1 MTAPARGPRGGTSRR
16 PGRVAA
22 AAVPSLALALLGGAC
37 ASTSIPES
45 LPGPTTTTTAA
56 PPPAPV
62 PQDPACNDG
71 NVTQSLRPDEA
82 AEESLATRAF
92 PSGSYM
98 AEIRDRGR
106 LRVGVDTST
115 ILFSS
120 VNPQTGLF
128 EGFDVE
134 IARELAAAL
143 LGSRDA
149 IEFVAIPYSARVDV
163 LADGVVDMV
172 VDTFTI
178 NCVRE
183 DRIDFST
190 QYFTSS
196 QKLLVRVDD
205 PSTGIA
211 DFGDRRVC
219 AAAGSTSADNLRALP
234 EPRPRVVE
242 VTDQADCLVLLQQ
255 GQVEGISTDDT
266 ILAGMQAQDPN
277 VRIVG
282 DAFSAEPYG
291 IGLPPNRPEY
301 VRFVNA
307 ALEQVRSSGR
317 WTELYEQWLSGLPGS
332 NQPPAAAYEDP
343 LPIDRL
349 STGGT

>member
-1 MTAPARGPRGGTSRR
+1 VRGPASSPTRR
-16 PGRVAA
+16 ASHPATRVVVAGVAA
-22 AAVPSLALALLGGAC
+22 LALALLAGAC

-45 LPGPTTTTTAA
+45 LPGPVTTTTEP
-56 PPPAPV
+56 PPPAAV

-71 NVTQSLRPDEA
+71 NVTQSLRPDDA
-82 AEESLATRAF
+82 AEEALATRAF

-98 AEIRDRGR
+98 AEIRERGR

-120 VNPQTGLF
+120 VNPQTGQV

-134 IARELAAAL
+134 IAREMAAAL

-149 IEFVAIPYSARVDV
+149 VELVAIPYSARVDV
-163 LADGVVDMV
+163 LAEGTVDMV

-178 NCVRE
+178 NCVRD

-196 QKLLVRVDD
+196 QKLLVRIDD
-205 PSTGIA
+205 LSTGIE
-211 DFGDRRVC
+211 DFGDRPVC

-234 EPRPRVVE
+234 APAPRAVE
-242 VTDQADCLVLLQQ
+242 VTEQADCLVLLQQ

-282 DAFSAEPYG
+282 EPFSAEPYG
-291 IGLPPNRPEY
+291 IGLPPNHPEY

-317 WTELYEQWLSGLPGS
+317 WTELYDAWLSALPGT
-332 NQPPAAAYEDP
+332 NQPPSAAYED
-343 LPIDRL
+343 
-349 STGGT
+349 

>member
-1 MTAPARGPRGGTSRR
+1 MRVTDRSRTDRRLRCAGLAAIAVATAL
-16 PGRVAA
+16 VA
-22 AAVPSLALALLGGAC
+22 GAC
-37 ASTSIPES
+37 AADVPES

-56 PPPAPV
+56 PSPAAEA
-62 PQDPACNDG
+62 QDPTCTPE
-71 NVTQSLRPDEA
+71 NVTQSLRPDAAA
-82 AEESLATRAF
+82 AEALATRNFSAD
-92 PSGSYM
+92 SYM
-98 AEIRDRGR
+98 ATIRDRGR

-120 VNPQTGLF
+120 VNPRSGEF

-134 IARELAAAL
+134 IAREMAAAL
-143 LGSRDA
+143 FGSPDA
-149 IEFVAIPYSARVDV
+149 IELVAIPYSDRVDV
-163 LADGVVDMV
+163 LADGTVDMV

-178 NCVRE
+178 NCVRD

-196 QKLLVRVDD
+196 QKLLVRIDD
-205 PSTGIA
+205 LSTSIE
-211 DFGDRRVC
+211 DFGDRPVC

-234 EPRPRVVE
+234 APAPRVVE
-242 VTDQADCLVLLQQ
+242 VTEQADCLVLLQQ

-291 IGLPPNRPEY
+291 IGLPPNHPEY

-317 WTELYEQWLSGLPGS
+317 WTELYDAWLSALPGT
-332 NQPPAAAYEDP
+332 NQPPSAAYED
-343 LPIDRL
+343 
-349 STGGT
+349 

>member
-1 MTAPARGPRGGTSRR
+1 MTAAAGSP
-16 PGRVAA
+16 PGRARNRAGRTVAA
-22 AAVPSLALALLGGAC
+22 GAAALVLTLLAAAC

-45 LPGPTTTTTAA
+45 LPGPVTTTTAP

-62 PQDPACNDG
+62 PQDPACTDG
-71 NVTQSLRPDEA
+71 NVTQSLRPDAA
-82 AEESLATRAF
+82 AEEALDTRDF
-92 PSGSYM
+92 PAGSYM
-98 AEIRDRGR
+98 AAIRERGR

-120 VNPQTGLF
+120 VNPQTGQV

-134 IARELAAAL
+134 IAREMAAAL
-143 LGSRDA
+143 FGAGDA
-149 IEFVAIPYSARVDV
+149 IEFVAIAYSARVDA
-163 LADGVVDMV
+163 LAEGTVDMV

-211 DFGDRRVC
+211 DFGGRRVC

-234 EPRPRVVE
+234 APAPRVVE

-291 IGLPPNRPEY
+291 IGLPPNHPEY

-317 WTELYEQWLSGLPGS
+317 WTELYDEWLSGLPGP
-332 NQPPAAAYEDP
+332 NQPPPAAYED
-343 LPIDRL
+343 
-349 STGGT
+349 

>member
-1 MTAPARGPRGGTSRR
+1 MRAPASSPTRR
-16 PGRVAA
+16 ASHRAVGALVAGVAA
-22 AAVPSLALALLGGAC
+22 LVIALLAGAC
-37 ASTSIPES
+37 ARTSIPES
-45 LPGPTTTTTAA
+45 LPGPVTTTTEP

-62 PQDPACNDG
+62 PRDPACNDG
-71 NVTQSLRPDEA
+71 NVTQSLRPDDA
-82 AEESLATRAF
+82 AEEALATRAF

-98 AEIRDRGR
+98 AEIRERGR

-120 VNPQTGLF
+120 VNPQTGQF

-134 IARELAAAL
+134 IAREMAAVL

-149 IEFVAIPYSARVDV
+149 VELVAIPYSARVDV
-163 LADGVVDMV
+163 LAEGTVDMV

-178 NCVRE
+178 NCVRD

-196 QKLLVRVDD
+196 QKLLVRIDD
-205 PSTGIA
+205 LSTSIE
-211 DFGDRRVC
+211 DFGDRPVC

-234 EPRPRVVE
+234 APAPRVVE
-242 VTDQADCLVLLQQ
+242 VTEQAECLVLLQQ
-255 GQVEGISTDDT
+255 GEVEGISTDDT

-291 IGLPPNRPEY
+291 IGLPPNHPEY

-317 WTELYEQWLSGLPGS
+317 WTELYDAWLSALPGT
-332 NQPPAAAYEDP
+332 NQPPPAVYED
-343 LPIDRL
+343 
-349 STGGT
+349 

>member
-1 MTAPARGPRGGTSRR
+1 MRRATDPSSTRGRRRGAGLAAIALTS
-16 PGRVAA
+16 
-22 AAVPSLALALLGGAC
+22 ALLAGAC
-37 ASTSIPES
+37 AADVPES
-45 LPGPTTTTTAA
+45 LPGPTTTTTEPPSPAA
-56 PPPAPV
+56 EA
-62 PQDPACNDG
+62 QDPTCTPD
-71 NVTQSLRPDEA
+71 NVTQSLRPDA
-82 AEESLATRAF
+82 AADQALATRTF
-92 PSGSYM
+92 PAGSYM
-98 AEIRDRGR
+98 QTIRDRGR

-120 VNPQTGLF
+120 VNPRSGDF

-134 IARELAAAL
+134 IAREMALAL

-149 IEFVAIPYSARVDV
+149 VQLVAIPYSARVDV
-163 LADGVVDMV
+163 LAEGQVDMV

-178 NCVRE
+178 NCVRD
-183 DRIDFST
+183 DRIDFSS
-190 QYFTSS
+190 QYFEST

-211 DFGDRRVC
+211 DFGGRRVC

-234 EPRPRVVE
+234 APAPRVVE

-291 IGLPPNRPEY
+291 IGLPPNHPEY

-317 WTELYEQWLSGLPGS
+317 WTELYDEWLSGLPGP
-332 NQPPAAAYEDP
+332 NQPPPAAYED
-343 LPIDRL
+343 
-349 STGGT
+349 

>member
-1 MTAPARGPRGGTSRR
+1 MTRASSPSKWAS
-16 PGRVAA
+16 GRTGRAVVAGVA
-22 AAVPSLALALLGGAC
+22 GVVLALLAGAC

-45 LPGPTTTTTAA
+45 LPGPVTTTTAP
-56 PPPAPV
+56 PPPASV
-62 PQDPACNDG
+62 PQDPACTDG
-71 NVTQSLRPDEA
+71 NVIQSLRPDAA
-82 AEESLATRAF
+82 AEEALDTRDF
-92 PSGSYM
+92 PAGSYM
-98 AEIRDRGR
+98 SAIRERGR

-120 VNPQTGLF
+120 VNPQTGQV

-134 IARELAAAL
+134 IAREMAAAL
-143 LGSRDA
+143 FGAGDA
-149 IEFVAIPYSARVDV
+149 IEFVAIPYSARVDA
-163 LADGVVDMV
+163 LAEGTVDMV

-211 DFGDRRVC
+211 DFGGRRVC

-234 EPRPRVVE
+234 APAPRVVE

-291 IGLPPNRPEY
+291 IGLPPNHPEY

-317 WTELYEQWLSGLPGS
+317 WTELYDAWLSALPGT
-332 NQPPAAAYEDP
+332 NQPPSAAYEE
-343 LPIDRL
+343 
-349 STGGT
+349 

>member
-1 MTAPARGPRGGTSRR
+1 MTRASSPSKWAS
-16 PGRVAA
+16 GRSGRAVVAGVA
-22 AAVPSLALALLGGAC
+22 GVVLALLASAC

-45 LPGPTTTTTAA
+45 LPGPVTTTTAP
-56 PPPAPV
+56 PPPASV
-62 PQDPACNDG
+62 PQDPACTDG
-71 NVTQSLRPDEA
+71 NVIQSLRPDAA
-82 AEESLATRAF
+82 AEEALDTRDF
-92 PSGSYM
+92 PAGSYM
-98 AEIRDRGR
+98 SAIRERGR

-120 VNPQTGLF
+120 VNPQTGQV

-134 IARELAAAL
+134 IAREMAAAL
-143 LGSRDA
+143 FGAGDA
-149 IEFVAIPYSARVDV
+149 IEFVAIPYSARVDA
-163 LADGVVDMV
+163 LAEGTVDMV

-196 QKLLVRVDD
+196 QKLLVRIDD
-205 PSTGIA
+205 LSTGIE
-211 DFGDRRVC
+211 DFGNRPVC

-234 EPRPRVVE
+234 APAPRVVE
-242 VTDQADCLVLLQQ
+242 VTEQADCLVLLQQ

-291 IGLPPNRPEY
+291 IGLPPNHPEY

-317 WTELYEQWLSGLPGS
+317 WTELYDAWLSALPGT
-332 NQPPAAAYEDP
+332 NQPPSAAYED
-343 LPIDRL
+343 
-349 STGGT
+349 

>member
-1 MTAPARGPRGGTSRR
+1 VRAPSRT
-16 PGRVAA
+16 GRASDSTGRAVVAGVAA
-22 AAVPSLALALLGGAC
+22 LVLALLAGAC
-37 ASTSIPES
+37 ASRDVPPS
-45 LPGPTTTTTAA
+45 LTGPTTTTTEP

-71 NVTQSLRPDEA
+71 NVTQSLRPDAVAEDALA
-82 AEESLATRAF
+82 ARDVPAD
-92 PSGSYM
+92 SYM
-98 AEIRDRGR
+98 AEIRERGR

-120 VNPQTGLF
+120 VNPQTGQF

-134 IARELAAAL
+134 IAREMAAAL
-143 LGSRDA
+143 FGSRDE
-149 IEFVAIPYSARVDV
+149 IELIAIPYSARVDV
-163 LADGVVDMV
+163 LAEGTVDMV

-183 DRIDFST
+183 DRIDFSS

-196 QKLLVRVDD
+196 QKLLVRIDD
-205 PSTGIA
+205 PSTGIE
-211 DFGDRRVC
+211 DFGDRPVC

-234 EPRPRVVE
+234 EPAPRVVE

-291 IGLPPNRPEY
+291 IGLPPNHPEY

-317 WTELYEQWLSGLPGS
+317 WTELYDEWLSGLPGS
-332 NQPPAAAYEDP
+332 NQPPPAAYED
-343 LPIDRL
+343 
-349 STGGT
+349 